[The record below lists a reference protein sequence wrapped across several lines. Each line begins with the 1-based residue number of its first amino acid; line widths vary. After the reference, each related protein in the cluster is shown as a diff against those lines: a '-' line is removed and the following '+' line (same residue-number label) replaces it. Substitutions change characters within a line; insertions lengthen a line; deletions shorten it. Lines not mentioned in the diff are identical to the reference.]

1 MAWKN
6 KGKIQNCINSLK
18 TSEGTYVDKDNEI
31 LSTAKDFYTKLYMNR
46 SPSNLIIDAFFDST
60 VPEKQLNEELMEKCE
75 GEFTISE
82 CQSAINKMK
91 KNKSPG
97 LDGISAEF
105 YHKFWPLIGNLML
118 DVFNDSY
125 KNDLL
130 PVSQ

>member
-1 MAWKN
+1 
-6 KGKIQNCINSLK
+6 
-18 TSEGTYVDKDNEI
+18 
-31 LSTAKDFYTKLYMNR
+31 
-46 SPSNLIIDAFFDST
+46 
-60 VPEKQLNEELMEKCE
+60 MEKCE

-97 LDGISAEF
+97 LDGISVEF
-105 YHKFWPLIGNLML
+105 YQKFWPLIGNLML

-130 PVSQ
+130 PVSQRVSVFTLIFKKEDD